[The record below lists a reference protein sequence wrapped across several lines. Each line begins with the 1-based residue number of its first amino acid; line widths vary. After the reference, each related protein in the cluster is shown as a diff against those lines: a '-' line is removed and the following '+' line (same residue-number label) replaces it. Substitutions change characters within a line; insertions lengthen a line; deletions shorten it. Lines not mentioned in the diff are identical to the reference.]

1 MAGFDLDSKLA
12 DGNSAPKSEI
22 LGDQGRETQETF
34 DIGKPDIFEESPGRQ
49 FLNKTRKGAQTEASS
64 LYGRD
69 TGELGIHSRTNNRE
83 LFDVEEGF
91 GANTESTEIRLSAKP
106 NGNAGTLAHPE
117 TANAGKERPKNKT
130 DTFLITQMDAEV
142 EKKQTAILNTDLRR
156 KPDRGGSHNFNL
168 ISQQYD
174 KEADFTIEVHRQPE
188 ATQAQPFFEIP
199 EKHDSSDE
207 EDRSSVDSREYRRDA
222 GEVDFDF

>member
-1 MAGFDLDSKLA
+1 MAEV
-12 DGNSAPKSEI
+12 NCAPKSEI
-22 LGDQGRETQETF
+22 VGEQGRETQETF
-34 DIGKPDIFEESPGRQ
+34 DIGKPDLFEESPGRQ
-49 FLNKTRKGAQTEASS
+49 FLNKTKKGAKTDASS
-64 LYGRD
+64 IYRRD
-69 TGELGIHSRTNNRE
+69 TEDLGIHSRTNNRK

-91 GANTESTEIRLSAKP
+91 GANTESSEKRNSANP
-106 NGNAGTLAHPE
+106 NGNLSTLNLAE
-117 TANAGKERPKNKT
+117 AQNSTKERPKNKT
-130 DTFLITQMDAEV
+130 DTFLITQMEAEV

-174 KEADFTIEVHRQPE
+174 KEEDFTIDMNRQPE
-188 ATQAQPFFEIP
+188 TPQAQPFFEIP

-207 EDRSSVDSREYRRDA
+207 DNRSSVDSREYRRDA